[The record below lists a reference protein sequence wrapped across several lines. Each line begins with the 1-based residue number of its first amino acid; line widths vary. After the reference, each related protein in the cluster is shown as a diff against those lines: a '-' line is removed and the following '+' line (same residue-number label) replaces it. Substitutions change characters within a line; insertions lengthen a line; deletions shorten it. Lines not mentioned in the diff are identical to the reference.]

1 MESSSSKW
9 NDLLKFMVLVV
20 ILAGVVLVM
29 LLVRPL
35 VFGQIVPAVVG
46 DFLTPLPTA
55 ETAEPLPT
63 PTVVMTEMP
72 AATVFP
78 TTAPPTEPSATPRVH
93 TIQPGENLTKIA
105 ETYGVTIEAILTL
118 NGLTNPNQIVA
129 GEQILIP
136 SP

>member
-29 LLVRPL
+29 LLARPL

-55 ETAEPLPT
+55 TTAPLPT
-63 PTVVMTEMP
+63 ATITATEMP
-72 AATVFP
+72 AATVP
-78 TTAPPTEPSATPRVH
+78 PPTAEPSPTPRLH
-93 TIQPGENLTKIA
+93 TIQPGEHLTKIA
-105 ETYGVTIEAILTL
+105 ETYGVTVEAILTL
-118 NGLTNPNQIVA
+118 NGLTNPNQIIA

-136 SP
+136 PP

>member
-1 MESSSSKW
+1 MESSSSSKW
-9 NDLLKFMVLVV
+9 GDVLKFLVLVV
-20 ILAGVVLVM
+20 VMAGAVLVM
-29 LLVRPL
+29 LLARPL

-55 ETAEPLPT
+55 TAPLPT
-63 PTVVMTEMP
+63 PTVEVTEVP
-72 AATVFP
+72 AATALP
-78 TTAPPTEPSATPRVH
+78 TTAPTAEPSPTPRVH

-105 ETYGVTIEAILTL
+105 ETYGVTVEAILTL

>member
-9 NDLLKFMVLVV
+9 SDLLKFMVLVV

-29 LLVRPL
+29 LLARPL

-55 ETAEPLPT
+55 TAAPLPT
-63 PTVVMTEMP
+63 ATTTATEMP
-72 AATVFP
+72 AAPIPP
-78 TTAPPTEPSATPRVH
+78 TTAPTAEPSATPRVH

>member
-9 NDLLKFMVLVV
+9 SDLLKFMVLVV

-29 LLVRPL
+29 LLARPL

-55 ETAEPLPT
+55 TAAPLPT
-63 PTVVMTEMP
+63 ATITATEMP
-72 AATVFP
+72 AAPIPP
-78 TTAPPTEPSATPRVH
+78 TTAPTAEPSPTPRVH

-105 ETYGVTIEAILTL
+105 ETYGVTVEAILTL